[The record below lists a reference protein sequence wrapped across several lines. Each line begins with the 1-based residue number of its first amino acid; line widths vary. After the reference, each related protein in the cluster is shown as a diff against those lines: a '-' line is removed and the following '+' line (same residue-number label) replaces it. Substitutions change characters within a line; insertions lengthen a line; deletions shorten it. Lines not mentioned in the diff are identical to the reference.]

1 MAWTED
7 RVEILSKLWAE
18 GLSASQIAKQLGGV
32 TRNAVIGK
40 VHRLGLSGRDKPSRP
55 KTATKA
61 KPAAK
66 PRTAAAAK
74 AKPAKPVSK
83 PAAERSASSQVSSER
98 AAPAPA
104 RAIASKVAEGTKPA
118 KELAPALEAKPLKD
132 GSYATILT
140 LTDHMCKWP
149 IGDPSGDEFRFCG
162 RKTDPDEPY
171 CTPHSMVA
179 YQPSRRRNSSGK
191 MISVGPAP
199 TSRKRLR

>member
-40 VHRLGLSGRDKPSRP
+40 VHRLGLSGRAKPSRP
-55 KTATKA
+55 KPAAKAKAAATAKPKTAAKEPAKAA
-61 KPAAK
+61 KPAAPK
-66 PRTAAAAK
+66 RPATVAK
-74 AKPAKPVSK
+74 NTH
-83 PAAERSASSQVSSER
+83 Q
-98 AAPAPA
+98 PA
-104 RAIASKVAEGTKPA
+104 RAIASKVAEGVKPA

-132 GSYATILT
+132 GSFATILT

>member
-7 RVEILSKLWAE
+7 RVATLSKLWAD

-40 VHRLGLSGRDKPSRP
+40 VHRLGLSGRAKPSRP
-55 KTATKA
+55 KPAKTTATARPKAAPKPAKVTAKAAAVESKPKA
-61 KPAAK
+61 KPAQL
-66 PRTAAAAK
+66 
-74 AKPAKPVSK
+74 PATIEQP
-83 PAAERSASSQVSSER
+83 P
-98 AAPAPA
+98 
-104 RAIASKVAEGTKPA
+104 
-118 KELAPALEAKPLKD
+118 LEAKPLKD
-132 GSYATILT
+132 GTYATILT
-140 LTDHMCKWP
+140 ITDHMCKFP
-149 IGDPSGDEFRFCG
+149 IGDPKADEFRFCG

-191 MISVGPAP
+191 MISIGPAP

>member
-1 MAWTED
+1 MAWTDD
-7 RVEILSKLWAE
+7 RVATLTKLWAD

-40 VHRLGLSGRDKPSRP
+40 VHRLGLSGRAKPTKPKPAAQNTSR
-55 KTATKA
+55 TAS

-66 PRTAAAAK
+66 KAPRTASPPAAK
-74 AKPAKPVSK
+74 
-83 PAAERSASSQVSSER
+83 R
-98 AAPAPA
+98 AAPAP
-104 RAIASKVAEGTKPA
+104 KPA
-118 KELAPALEAKPLKD
+118 TAKAAKPAQAAPKKKHADLPVPTEAPTEAKPLRD

-140 LTDHMCKWP
+140 LTERMCKWP

>member
-7 RVEILSKLWAE
+7 RVATLTKLWGD

-40 VHRLGLSGRDKPSRP
+40 VHRLGLSGRAKPSKPKKTQTTARRP
-55 KTATKA
+55 A
-61 KPAAK
+61 KPKSA
-66 PRTAAAAK
+66 PRTAATTQKSNAAATANSIRSTAIASATAK
-74 AKPAKPVSK
+74 AKREPQPASLD
-83 PAAERSASSQVSSER
+83 
-98 AAPAPA
+98 AP
-104 RAIASKVAEGTKPA
+104 
-118 KELAPALEAKPLKD
+118 LEAKALKD

-149 IGDPSGDEFRFCG
+149 IGDPTSDEFRFCG

-171 CTPHSMVA
+171 CTAHSMVA

>member
-7 RVEILSKLWAE
+7 RVATLSKLWAD

-40 VHRLGLSGRDKPSRP
+40 VHRLGLSGRAKPSRP
-55 KTATKA
+55 KPA
-61 KPAAK
+61 KPATAAK
-66 PRTAAAAK
+66 PKLAPKPARTAAKAAAPK
-74 AKPAKPVSK
+74 PKPAPKEQLPVSVEQ
-83 PAAERSASSQVSSER
+83 P
-98 AAPAPA
+98 P
-104 RAIASKVAEGTKPA
+104 
-118 KELAPALEAKPLKD
+118 LEAKPLQD
-132 GSYATILT
+132 GTYATILT
-140 LTDHMCKWP
+140 ITDHMCKFP
-149 IGDPSGDEFRFCG
+149 IGDPKADEFRFCG

-191 MISVGPAP
+191 MISIGPAP